1 MKKETKVLHLNGNKE
16 NLTPE
21 KLKTFSG
28 CEALSDQ
35 EASDTV
41 FAIHTFAN
49 ILHEL
54 ITQQAK
60 ANELKKAA

>member
-1 MKKETKVLHLNGNKE
+1 MKKEAKVLYLNNNKE

-28 CEALSDQ
+28 YEGLSDQ

-49 ILHEL
+49 ILYEL

>member
-1 MKKETKVLHLNGNKE
+1 MKKETKVLHLNSNKE

-28 CEALSDQ
+28 CEGLSDQ

-49 ILHEL
+49 ILYEL